1 MRPANAR
8 TSQKSFWSGRI
19 NMLRKQWRF
28 VSLGVLL
35 GALLVTSSRT
45 AEGGI
50 NSWTS
55 TNGPGGGPIG
65 ALAIDPVTPA
75 TLYAG
80 TDSNGVFKSTN
91 GGASWSAVNTG
102 LTVKTV
108 SNLAIDPQ
116 TPATLYTATRE
127 AAGFGSGGVV
137 NKSTDGGGSWSA
149 ANTGLPNYSYLTALA
164 IDPQT
169 PATLYATTY
178 DPQPTPAGVVFKS
191 NDGGGR
197 WSAVNTGLT
206 NLYGRALAIDP
217 QRPA

>member
-1 MRPANAR
+1 MQ
-8 TSQKSFWSGRI
+8 S
-19 NMLRKQWRF
+19 KQWRF

-35 GALLVTSSRT
+35 GALLVTSSRA

-55 TNGPGGGPIG
+55 TNGPNGGPIG

-108 SNLAIDPQ
+108 SILA
-116 TPATLYTATRE
+116 
-127 AAGFGSGGVV
+127 V
-137 NKSTDGGGSWSA
+137 
-149 ANTGLPNYSYLTALA
+149 
-164 IDPQT
+164 DPQT
-169 PATLYATTY
+169 PATLYAAT
-178 DPQPTPAGVVFKS
+178 QSGRCGVVVEGAS
-191 NDGGGR
+191 GGGG
-197 WSAVNTGLT
+197 WGAVCSGDAMGCGKLS
-206 NLYGRALAIDP
+206 
-217 QRPA
+217 

>member
-1 MRPANAR
+1 MAFCKPR
-8 TSQKSFWSGRI
+8 G
-19 NMLRKQWRF
+19 
-28 VSLGVLL
+28 
-35 GALLVTSSRT
+35 SSRRLAGDGQQT

-116 TPATLYTATRE
+116 TPATLYAATR
-127 AAGFGSGGVV
+127 AAGGFGSSGVV
-137 NKSTDGGGSWSA
+137 FKSTNGGGSLSA
-149 ANTGLPNYSYLTALA
+149 VNTFNAGVSVLA

-169 PATLYATTY
+169 PTTLYA
-178 DPQPTPAGVVFKS
+178 GIGNGWGVFKS
-191 NDGGGR
+191 TNGGGS
-197 WSAVNTGLT
+197 WSAVNTGLPDNNASRNVT
-206 NLYGRALAIDP
+206 AL
-217 QRPA
+217 

>member
-8 TSQKSFWSGRI
+8 ISQKSFRSRRI
-19 NMLRKQWRF
+19 NMPRKEWRF

-35 GALLVTSSRT
+35 GALLVTSSRA

-55 TNGPGGGPIG
+55 TNGPNGGPIG

-91 GGASWSAVNTG
+91 GGA
-102 LTVKTV
+102 
-108 SNLAIDPQ
+108 
-116 TPATLYTATRE
+116 
-127 AAGFGSGGVV
+127 
-137 NKSTDGGGSWSA
+137 
-149 ANTGLPNYSYLTALA
+149 
-164 IDPQT
+164 
-169 PATLYATTY
+169 
-178 DPQPTPAGVVFKS
+178 
-191 NDGGGR
+191 R

-206 NLYGRALAIDP
+206 GKTVSILAVDP
-217 QRPA
+217 QTPPPPMRQDKEGGVVGNFRAPRGGGAVTPTPMAGWWTSPPAR

>member
-8 TSQKSFWSGRI
+8 ISPKSFRSRRI

-35 GALLVTSSRT
+35 GALLVTSSRA

-55 TNGPGGGPIG
+55 TNGPNGGPIG

-91 GGASWSAVNTG
+91 GGGSWSAVNTG
-102 LTVKTV
+102 LTDNNASRNVAALTI
-108 SNLAIDPQ
+108 APQ
-116 TPATLYTATRE
+116 IPT
-127 AAGFGSGGVV
+127 
-137 NKSTDGGGSWSA
+137 
-149 ANTGLPNYSYLTALA
+149 
-164 IDPQT
+164 
-169 PATLYATTY
+169 TLYAGT
-178 DPQPTPAGVVFKS
+178 GGGLFKS
-191 NDGGGR
+191 TNGGGN
-197 WSAVNTGLT
+197 WSALNSGLGG
-206 NLYGRALAIDP
+206 LLAIDP
-217 QRPA
+217 QRPATLYATGGGGVFKSTN

>member
-1 MRPANAR
+1 MQ
-8 TSQKSFWSGRI
+8 S
-19 NMLRKQWRF
+19 KQWRF

-35 GALLVTSSRT
+35 GALLVTSSRA

-55 TNGPGGGPIG
+55 TNGPNGGPIG

-108 SNLAIDPQ
+108 SNWPSTRRRRPRSTWGQMAVAYSRAPMAAGVGARS
-116 TPATLYTATRE
+116 TPA
-127 AAGFGSGGVV
+127 
-137 NKSTDGGGSWSA
+137 
-149 ANTGLPNYSYLTALA
+149 
-164 IDPQT
+164 
-169 PATLYATTY
+169 
-178 DPQPTPAGVVFKS
+178 
-191 NDGGGR
+191 
-197 WSAVNTGLT
+197 
-206 NLYGRALAIDP
+206 
-217 QRPA
+217 